1 MSHVSQSRIKTT
13 IFMQREA
20 IFEEIKGVLAQ
31 IKPSMD
37 LSAINDDSQLVRDVG
52 LDSLTILLLSLAI
65 ENKFQF
71 KFEGTPKFNTVG
83 EVLDYIE
90 SHSTL

>member
-1 MSHVSQSRIKTT
+1 MEKQQ
-13 IFMQREA
+13 IFDELK
-20 IFEEIKGVLAQ
+20 EILKL
-31 IKPSMD
+31 IKPSAD
-37 LSAINDDSQLVRDVG
+37 FSVINTESQLVRDVG

-83 EVLDYIE
+83 EVIDYIGL
-90 SHSTL
+90 HTKM